1 MENIEIKKVSLQDT
15 KFLFELMNN
24 PLVLARL
31 NEVPTTEND
40 WVNAVLAWEK
50 DPDENGY
57 IIWKDGKRVGWFA
70 FNGLLSADRIP
81 WLKMA
86 VILPEYH
93 NQGIGTLVLTKLLK
107 GIQEK
112 GFHSVKLLT
121 NQDNL
126 KAQKCYQNCGF
137 QIIAVIEDEM
147 SDGTRA
153 MRCTMECK
161 I

>member
-1 MENIEIKKVSLQDT
+1 MLI
-15 KFLFELMNN
+15 
-24 PLVLARL
+24 L
-31 NEVPTTEND
+31 NCTPFVRQYGILSNE
-40 WVNAVLAWEK
+40 WGAVHS
-50 DPDENGY
+50 
-57 IIWKDGKRVGWFA
+57 
-70 FNGLLSADRIP
+70 LLSADRIP

-112 GFHSVKLLT
+112 GFPSVKLLT